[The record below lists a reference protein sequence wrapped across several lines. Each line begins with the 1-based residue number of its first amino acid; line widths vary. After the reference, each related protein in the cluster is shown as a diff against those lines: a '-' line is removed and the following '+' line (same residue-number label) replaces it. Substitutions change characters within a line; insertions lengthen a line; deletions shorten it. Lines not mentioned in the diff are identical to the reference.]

1 MARKQSKFKQADY
14 FDMLKRER
22 VSLRQHYVLYQIYT
36 GRSIDLTSP
45 DVQTLKDRGLVNNNG
60 ATSKGEEFIMTIERV
75 FRGQNNMT
83 SRQLMGDDFNEKI
96 LKFRNIFPNK
106 KLKSGKAAWQ
116 SPAILEKAFRWFFQT
131 FDYDWETI
139 YKATKIY
146 IERQDF
152 GENQY
157 CQTSQYFIRKGE
169 NSALSDI
176 CEEIRTGTQQE
187 TKSRHQV
194 KVV

>member
-36 GRSIDLTSP
+36 GHNIDQTSP
-45 DVQTLKDRGLVNNNG
+45 DVQTLKDKGLVNSNG
-60 ATSKGEEFIMTIERV
+60 TTSKGEEFIMTIERV

-139 YKATKIY
+139 YKATKI
-146 IERQDF
+146 
-152 GENQY
+152 
-157 CQTSQYFIRKGE
+157 
-169 NSALSDI
+169 
-176 CEEIRTGTQQE
+176 
-187 TKSRHQV
+187 
-194 KVV
+194 